1 MFTIG
6 RVSSYVRIA
15 RAIIRVLRKAC
26 VPRYFSRFS
35 NRVYDAWQHVILLAI
50 RQLEDKSYRRFTEWL
65 RSCRPLLRML
75 NLRRI
80 PHYTTLQKFA
90 ARVPSGLLDRVLRG
104 FASEKGGVEASFIL
118 GIDASG
124 FRPSKASS
132 YYTRSLR
139 PRRMRRYVK
148 CTLAVELRSQL
159 VCGFKARRLARHDVV
174 DFRPVLEKARPKP
187 GFVVI
192 GDKGY
197 DAEHVHEYVREEL
210 GGYAVIP
217 PRHLEVP
224 IWRTKG
230 RYRKEMKRG
239 YSRAL
244 YNQRSKDETVFSVV
258 KRLMGEHLSSR
269 LVRTQNRE
277 LALRLIAYNAH
288 RSINII

>member
-35 NRVYDAWQHVILLAI
+35 NRIYDAWQCLALLVV
-50 RQLEDKSYRRFTEWL
+50 RQLEGKSYRRFADWL
-65 RSCRPLLRML
+65 RDCRPLLRAL
-75 NLRRI
+75 GIARI

-90 ARVPSGLLDRVLRG
+90 SRLPSGLLDRVLRG
-104 FASEKGGVEASFIL
+104 FASEAVRAEVSFIL

-139 PRRMRRYVK
+139 PRRVRRYVK

-159 VCGFKARRLARHDVV
+159 VCSFKARRLARHDVV
-174 DFRPVLEKARPKP
+174 DFKPVLEKAQPKR
-187 GFVVI
+187 GFVVVA
-192 GDKGY
+192 DKGY
-197 DAEHVHEYVREEL
+197 DAEHIHEYVRDEL

-239 YSRAL
+239 YPERL

-258 KRLMGEHLSSR
+258 KRLMGEHLSSI

-277 LALRLIAYNAH
+277 LALRLVAYNAH
-288 RSINII
+288 RLINIT